1 MGKLLRI
8 EIIKTF
14 SSNTFRSLISLHL
27 ILFLLV
33 VLAISKIDVSFGLF
47 SVDALFQFPHV
58 YDFFAWIASWFNIFL
73 AIIGIVLV
81 SNEFRFGTFKQHI
94 IDGLNR
100 EQLVMGKVQ
109 VLLIIAVY
117 GILLVLISS
126 LVSGVIMGEDL
137 SGSAMFKNIDIL
149 FVYFL
154 QTLSYIAMGL
164 FFAVLFK
171 NNALAI
177 ITFILYL
184 FPGEVIIRKL
194 LFSDIQRY
202 FPAKLISDLT
212 PFPEY
217 VSESLQGPGA
227 ASQMNFPMQ
236 AEPALSQATS
246 VGMAIFYF
254 IFFVGLAYW
263 LLKARSFD

>member
-14 SSNTFRSLISLHL
+14 SSNTFRTLITLHL
-27 ILFLLV
+27 VFFLLV
-33 VLAISKIDVSFGLF
+33 ILAISKIDMSVGVF

-58 YDFFAWIASWFNIFL
+58 YDFFAWVSSWFNILL
-73 AIIGIVLV
+73 AIIVIVLV

-100 EQLVMGKVQ
+100 EQLIAGKIQ
-109 VLLIIAVY
+109 VLFIIAVY
-117 GILLVLISS
+117 GFLLVLVSS
-126 LVSGVIMGEDL
+126 LVSGFLMDSE
-137 SGSAMFKNIDIL
+137 SMEKEMFQLDIL

-154 QTLSYIAMGL
+154 QTLSYVAMGL
-164 FFAVLFK
+164 FFAILFR
-171 NNALAI
+171 NNALSI

-194 LFSDIQRY
+194 LFSDYERF

-217 VSESLQGPGA
+217 VSENLSPQGTAGT
-227 ASQMNFPMQ
+227 MNLPVE
-236 AEPALSQATS
+236 AEPALSQSTALGLS
-246 VGMAIFYF
+246 GFYF
-254 IFFVGLAYW
+254 IFFIGLAYW
-263 LLKARSFD
+263 LIKTRSFD